1 MCKIPSQTGAGI
13 LEITLEFY
21 KNLLDNLYDGVYFL
35 DRRRSILY
43 WNNGAERITGYSR
56 SEVEGSLCWDNIL
69 MHVDSEG
76 KSLCETRCPAWKSM
90 EDGIP
95 AEAEVYLHHK
105 NGHRIPVNVRVTP
118 IHDETGA
125 IVGTVEIFR
134 DNSEKLASLSL
145 IEELQEKAFQ
155 DSLTSLPNRGYLG
168 RYLLSK
174 LDESTRYDWTFG
186 LIFLDIDHFK
196 AINDTYGHAVGDE
209 ALKMMAQTLVHSS
222 RSFDTVGRWGG
233 EEFVVAVVNVD
244 WEKLS
249 HIAERY
255 RRMIESSTVITGG
268 ADIRLTVS
276 LGATLACQGDTLDS
290 LVKRADGLMYQSKL
304 AGRNCVTLG

>member
-1 MCKIPSQTGAGI
+1 LNNPLHTGAVI

-21 KNLLDNLYDGVYFL
+21 KKLLDNLYDGIYFL
-35 DRRRSILY
+35 DRERSILY

-56 SEVEGSLCWDNIL
+56 SEVEGSHCWDNIL
-69 MHVDSEG
+69 MHVDAEG
-76 KSLCETRCPAWKSM
+76 KSLCENGCPAWKTL

-95 AEAEVYLHHK
+95 AEAEVFLHHK

-125 IVGTVEIFR
+125 IVGIVEVFR
-134 DNSEKLASLSL
+134 DNSEKLASISL

-155 DSLTSLPNRGYLG
+155 DSLTSLPNRAYLG
-168 RYLLSK
+168 RYLISK
-174 LDESTRYDWTFG
+174 LDESARYNWTFG

-196 AINDTYGHAVGDE
+196 AINDTYGHDVGDE
-209 ALKMMAQTLVHSS
+209 ALKMMAQTLAHSS

-244 WEKLS
+244 CEKLG

-255 RRMIESSTVITGG
+255 RRMIENSTVITGG
-268 ADIRLTVS
+268 ADIRMTVS